1 MDEVVVKEIP
11 INNRELVGL
20 RVCVRMLCAYVRI
33 LVMCVCIL
41 LGCACMP
48 YACARTVVPRNP
60 KSFFVCFSLFSL
72 YMF

>member
-1 MDEVVVKEIP
+1 MDEVVVKEIL

-20 RVCVRMLCAYVRI
+20 RVCMCMLCACVYI
-33 LVMCVCIL
+33 LVMCVRIL

-48 YACARTVVPRNP
+48 YVCACTAMPKNP
-60 KSFFVCFSLFSL
+60 KSFFVCFPLISL